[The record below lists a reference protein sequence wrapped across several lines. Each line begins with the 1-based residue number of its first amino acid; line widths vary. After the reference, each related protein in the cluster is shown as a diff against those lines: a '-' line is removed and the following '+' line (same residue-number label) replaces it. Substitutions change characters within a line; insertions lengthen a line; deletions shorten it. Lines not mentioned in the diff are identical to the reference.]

1 MKDKNVLVL
10 GLGRFGSA
18 LARKLYERNVVVMAV
33 DRDYTKVQRMA
44 DQVTYAAQADMTD
57 EEAMKD
63 LGIKNFDIAVI
74 ATGSNI
80 EASIEAT
87 LLCKD
92 AGITTVIAKAT
103 TATHERI
110 LVKIGADKIIF
121 PELDSGERLARVI
134 SGSNLLEFIEF
145 SNEFSLAEVRVHKA
159 WVGQDLMDLDFRN
172 KYNLN
177 VVAYERSGQTIVN
190 PGPHTKIEK
199 NDLMVIIGKSD
210 DVEKISSEE
219 N

>member
-1 MKDKNVLVL
+1 MKEKNVLVL

-18 LARKLYERNVVVMAV
+18 LAKKLFEKDVEVMAV
-33 DRDYTKVQRMA
+33 DRDYTKVQKMA
-44 DQVTYAAQADMTD
+44 DSVTYAAQADMTD
-57 EEAMKD
+57 EDAMKD

-87 LLCKD
+87 LICKD

-103 TATHERI
+103 TDTHERI
-110 LVKIGADKIIF
+110 LEKIGADKIIF

-159 WVGQDLMDLDFRN
+159 WVGKDLMELDFRN

-177 VVAYERSGQTIVN
+177 VVAFERGGKTIIN

-199 NDLMVIIGKSD
+199 NDLVVLIGRKE
-210 DVEKISSEE
+210 DVDKISNEE
-219 N
+219 